1 MKRKILIA
9 MDGSENSRRAL
20 RWYAQN
26 MNNPEDLLIFVFIT
40 DPPSMSLLAHSVV
53 ATPEAYNAG
62 IARGIEEGKALAIKT
77 RQFCASLGLKN
88 TQRFL
93 ERMTHGV
100 GPAIVEI
107 ANEEAVDLILVGN
120 RGLGTMRRT
129 FLGSVSDY
137 VLHHAH
143 RPVAVVPPPKE

>member
-20 RWYAQN
+20 RC
-26 MNNPEDLLIFVFIT
+26 DLLIFVFIT

-62 IARGIEEGKALAIKT
+62 IAPRHRGGQSVGNKNSPV
-77 RQFCASLGLKN
+77 FLGLKN
-88 TQRFL
+88 TQRFPGKNDSRRRTSDCL
-93 ERMTHGV
+93 KLPTRRRWTSSWL
-100 GPAIVEI
+100 AT
-107 ANEEAVDLILVGN
+107 ADW
-120 RGLGTMRRT
+120 GTMRRT

-143 RPVAVVPPPKE
+143 RPVAVAAASQRVTDRLITLG